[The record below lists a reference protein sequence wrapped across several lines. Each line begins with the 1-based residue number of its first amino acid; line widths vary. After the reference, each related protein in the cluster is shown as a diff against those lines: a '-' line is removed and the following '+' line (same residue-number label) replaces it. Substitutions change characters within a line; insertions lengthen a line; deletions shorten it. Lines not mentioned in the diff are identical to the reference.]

1 MNTKEL
7 INEITDIVISRISEK
22 KNESTV
28 NFGHAKKTLA
38 VVLVANPDNT
48 DSLIKELQKLS
59 HVCDFL
65 FFVSKDCCRKRAEFI
80 SNSLQGRLFFELPP
94 NWKNMVC
101 DFSAVYI
108 PVFDM
113 ALCSKT
119 AMLIPDCLPSRLV
132 IQSLLEQKSIFAGSE
147 ELTLLKSV
155 SARLPKALL
164 SVFSDNINSVLSMGI
179 REVSLSQVSNV
190 IETFFEDSKGVVSVR
205 PNNVITKEDVEQ
217 ALKEGAK
224 VIELRSGT
232 IVTPL
237 ARDYAQSLNLNII
250 FR

>member
-1 MNTKEL
+1 MNTKAL
-7 INEITDIVISRISEK
+7 IDEITDIVISRISEK
-22 KNESTV
+22 KIESTV
-28 NFGHAKKTLA
+28 PFEHVKKTLS
-38 VVLVANPDNT
+38 VVLTALSDNT
-48 DSLIKELQKLS
+48 DSLISELRKLS

-65 FFVSKDCCRKRAEFI
+65 FFVSKDCCAKRAELI
-80 SNSLQGRLFFELPP
+80 SNSLKGRIFFDLPP
-94 NWKNMVC
+94 NWKSMVC
-101 DFSAVYI
+101 NFSAVYV

-113 ALCSKT
+113 SLCSKT
-119 AMLIPDCLPSRLV
+119 AMLIPDCLASKLLV
-132 IQSLLEQKSIFAGSE
+132 QSLIEQKTIFAGSE

-164 SVFSDNINSVLSMGI
+164 SVFSANLNSVMSMGI
-179 REVSLSQVSNV
+179 REVSLSQISKVL
-190 IETFFEDSKGVVSVR
+190 EAFFKDSDISVSVR
-205 PNNVITKEDVEQ
+205 PNNVITKEDIDQ

-237 ARDYAQSLNLNII
+237 AKDYAQSLNLNII